1 MLKIGKLPDRKLVK
15 LTISVMPDLYEQI
28 QDYVRVY
35 EVEYGQ
41 VETLQNLIPAMLE
54 TFLHSDHQFKK
65 ARQQLLLVP
74 SVKEEYSG

>member
-1 MLKIGKLPDRKLVK
+1 MLKIGKLPDRKPVK

-41 VETLQNLIPAMLE
+41 VETPQNLIPAMLE
-54 TFLHSDHQFKK
+54 TFIHSDHQFKK
-65 ARQQLLLVP
+65 SRQ
-74 SVKEEYSG
+74 KIRRE